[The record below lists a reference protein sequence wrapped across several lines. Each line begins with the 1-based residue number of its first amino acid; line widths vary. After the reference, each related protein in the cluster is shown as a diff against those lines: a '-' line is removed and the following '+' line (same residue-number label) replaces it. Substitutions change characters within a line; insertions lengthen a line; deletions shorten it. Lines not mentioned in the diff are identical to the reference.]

1 MTTADSGKVGCQP
14 ALFLCATPPSCTT
27 PTEGIKARHAR
38 QLSLHQPMAHVDGE
52 YSVQRGAFGAEAPLT
67 EERLVSLVEQ
77 AFEGNGQLGECV
89 EDAVTRLAAASSQHK
104 FVVTATEI
112 RGAGAAGQTLQSH
125 AGAAWD
131 GKRDGAH
138 SVRVQRA
145 GSEVLVTVVWLA
157 R

>member
-1 MTTADSGKVGCQP
+1 
-14 ALFLCATPPSCTT
+14 
-27 PTEGIKARHAR
+27 
-38 QLSLHQPMAHVDGE
+38 MAHVEGE
-52 YSVQRGAFGAEAPLT
+52 YSVQRGVFGAEAPLT
-67 EERLVSLVEQ
+67 EQRLVSLVEQ
-77 AFEGNGQLGECV
+77 AFEKGAQLGECV
-89 EDAVTRLAAASSQHK
+89 EEAVTRLAAASSQHK

-138 SVRVQRA
+138 SLRIQREDA
-145 GSEVLVTVVWLA
+145 DVLVTVVWLA